1 MPTRRDLLAA
11 SGLAVASAGCLGLGD
26 DDSGTAE
33 ASGGPQT
40 ESADPE
46 AVRLQDL
53 SVQNNHDE
61 AHRVQLAVE
70 ADDEVLHL
78 GTYELEPAGGS
89 RVVQGDWN
97 SEAGSYRVHA
107 RLDDG
112 EIHSTDVT
120 EGVPE
125 AASCVKVLV
134 RIDGEGG
141 LAIWNGAD
149 CQA

>member
-1 MPTRRDLLAA
+1 MPTRRELLGA

-33 ASGGPQT
+33 ASGSPGST
-40 ESADPE
+40 ADPG

-70 ADDEVLHL
+70 ADEEVLHL

-89 RVVQGDWN
+89 RVVAGDWN

-107 RLDDG
+107 RLDEG
-112 EIHSTDVT
+112 EINSKDVT
-120 EGVPE
+120 EGVAE
-125 AASCVKVLV
+125 AAACVKVLV
-134 RIDGEGG
+134 RIDSEGA
-141 LAIWNGAD
+141 LDIWSGAD
-149 CQA
+149 CER

>member
-1 MPTRRDLLAA
+1 MPTRRGLLAA

-26 DDSGTAE
+26 DNDSGTAE
-33 ASGGPQT
+33 AAEGPET
-40 ESADPE
+40 
-46 AVRLQDL
+46 VRLQEL

-61 AHRVQLAVE
+61 SHQVQLAVE

-78 GTYELEPAGGS
+78 GNYELESAGGS
-89 RVVQGDWN
+89 RIVEGDWN
-97 SEAGSYRVHA
+97 SDAGSYRVHA
-107 RLDDG
+107 RLDEG

-134 RIDGEGG
+134 RIDSEGS

-149 CQA
+149 CEV